1 MLRILIILLFS
12 LLGVALWG
20 SSPVGYAF
28 KHINTETGLS
38 NNTIFTSVQ
47 GSKGFMWFGTFN
59 GINRFD
65 GENVKTYGRHT
76 DSASL
81 TSMLIT
87 RLFLDSHKTLWAGT
101 AAGLGF
107 YHERNDQFKQ
117 VSFLTGKDT
126 EIGMVH
132 DIMELNS
139 DSLIITASLGVY
151 IYSYQRQ
158 SLDQLYIQ
166 QDSSVTSSEFYNL
179 YHAPES
185 GVLMT
190 YGYMLLHLDIASGKL
205 TKLARTPAHL
215 SRKNS
220 HERFG
225 SSAMDAEQNIWLGTY
240 QGNVYKYITAE
251 QRLLK
256 IDALPEASMCNRIY
270 CESDSSLL
278 FSFDYIGIVRYNMN
292 TEDVTRLYDL
302 NNEKKYIGNNKMWS
316 IFIDKQN
323 NLWFGHNHL
332 GVSYTNLDE
341 SKFKSFDYTASG
353 DDVFPV
359 VSSLLEDRNGN
370 LWVGTDGG
378 GIIKYNSRLERI
390 AHYKHDPSNKA
401 SLPDNAVLALY
412 EDRKGDIWA
421 GTYQG
426 GLAKYLPESDG
437 FKAYMHDEADSTS
450 ISRNDVRC
458 IIEDRKGSL
467 WLAIHGGGCNVFDPE
482 TEQFRSLLDS
492 FTGRE
497 AQNLWTYELSFGVK
511 NSLWLTSGK
520 IIHYDTLTKSHEILL
535 TGQSRESD
543 ALKNDLVHVVYTASD
558 GVTWFG
564 SDNGLLKYDRNSGL
578 LQKVS
583 ELPNNVF
590 LAIVEDKYG
599 VLWLGSN
606 KGLYSFDPVTGEVH
620 IFQKSDGLPNTEFV
634 AGSSFS
640 KNGTVLYFGMVTGFF
655 CFNVDDLKPD
665 AEPPAVELLSVAV
678 MGEALPSSV
687 LNADETIELTYDQN
701 FITFKYTAINFT
713 DPKNNQYKYML
724 EGLEAEWNKPSKQK
738 EAVYTSLPPGE
749 YCFKFQAANR
759 DGVWSKTARSFSF
772 VILPPWWESWWFRLA
787 LVSLLLSLAAGVHFF
802 RLASIRQ
809 KNAELELKVENRTQE
824 LRMANGKLQ
833 ELNSEIYA
841 QNETLL
847 HKQKQIEEQ
856 NRSITVQKDE
866 IKQQAEEIATVN
878 EELQKKQ
885 SELQDSLRYAQNI
898 QEFMSPPLQGL
909 KGVFSESFLFHK
921 PKNIVSG
928 DFFWFK
934 TLGDYTIFAVA
945 DCTGHG
951 VPGAMLSMVG
961 ISLLEELSK
970 NETLV
975 AQMSAAGILERLRI
989 LVKRRL
995 GRASKSASAVD
1006 GMDIALCI
1014 YNKAKGKLVFAG
1026 ANNPLYIINNKG
1038 LQLVRPTRNPIG
1050 VYYREVSFEEKEI
1063 SVQGGDMLYLFSDGY
1078 ADQFSGH
1085 SHKKLKI
1092 RVFREI
1098 LLQLNAMPA
1107 NEQKQQ
1113 LKNFLENWMGNKEQI
1128 DDIMVLGLRV

>member
-1 MLRILIILLFS
+1 VILR
-12 LLGVALWG
+12 G

-28 KHINTETGLS
+28 KSINTETGLS

-47 GSKGFMWFGTFN
+47 DSNGFMWFGTFN

-81 TSMLIT
+81 ISMMIT
-87 RLFLDSHKTLWAGT
+87 RLYVDSHKTLWAGT

-117 VSFLTGKDT
+117 VSFITGKDT

-166 QDSSVTSSEFYNL
+166 QDSSVTSSEFYNM
-179 YHAPES
+179 YHAPEG

-205 TKLARTPAHL
+205 TKLASTPAHL
-215 SRKNS
+215 SRK
-220 HERFG
+220 HARERFR

-240 QGNVYKYITAE
+240 QGNVYKYIMAE

-278 FSFDYIGIVRYNMN
+278 FSFDYLGIVRYNLN

-302 NNEKKYIGNNKMWS
+302 NNEKKNIGNNKIWS

-323 NLWFGHNHL
+323 NLWLGHNHL
-332 GVSYTNLDE
+332 GVSYTNLNE
-341 SKFKSFDYTASG
+341 SKFKSLNYASSS
-353 DDVFPV
+353 DNVFPV

-378 GIIKYNSRLERI
+378 GIIKYNSRLEKI
-390 AHYKHDPSNKA
+390 AHYKHDQHNKT

-426 GLAKYLPESDG
+426 GLAKYIPETDG
-437 FKAYMHDEADSTS
+437 FHAYMHDETDSTS

-458 IIEDRKGSL
+458 IVEDRKGRL
-467 WLAIHGGGCNVFDPE
+467 WLAIHGGGCNIFDPA
-482 TEQFRSLLDS
+482 TEHFTSLLDS
-492 FTGRE
+492 FKGRE
-497 AQNLWTYELSFGVK
+497 AQNLWSFELTFGAQ
-511 NSLWLTSGK
+511 NSLWLTTGY
-520 IIHYDTLTKSHEILL
+520 IVHYDTLNKTHEILL
-535 TGQSRESD
+535 TEQSREFD
-543 ALKNDLVHVVYTASD
+543 ALKNNLVHVVYTSSD

-564 SDNGLLKYDRNSGL
+564 SDNGLLKYDRNSAIL
-578 LQKVS
+578 RKVE

-590 LAIVEDKYG
+590 LSIIEDKYG

-620 IFQKSDGLPNTEFV
+620 VFQKSDGLPNTGFV
-634 AGSSFS
+634 SGSSFT

-655 CFNVDDLKPD
+655 WFNVDEMKPNS
-665 AEPPAVELLSVAV
+665 EPPEVQLLSATV
-678 MGEALPSSV
+678 MGEALPSSI
-687 LNADETIELTYDQN
+687 LNSDEIIELAYDQN
-701 FITFKYTAINFT
+701 FISFKYSAINFI
-713 DPKNNQYKYML
+713 DPKNNLYKYRL
-724 EGLEAEWNKPSKQK
+724 EGLESKWNKPSKLK
-738 EAVYTSLPPGE
+738 EAAYTSLPPGE
-749 YCFKFQAANR
+749 YCFQFQAANR

-772 VILPPWWESWWFRLA
+772 VILPPWWKSWWFRLA
-787 LVSLLLSLAAGVHFF
+787 LVSLVLSVAAGVHFI
-802 RLASIRQ
+802 RLASIKQ
-809 KNAELELKVENRTQE
+809 KNAELEQKVENRTQE
-824 LRMANGKLQ
+824 LRLANGRLQ

-847 HKQKQIEEQ
+847 HKKRQIEEQ

-866 IKQQAEEIATVN
+866 IKEQAEEIATVN

-898 QEFMSPPLQGL
+898 QEFMSPPLKGL
-909 KGVFSESFLFHK
+909 REIFAESFLFHK

-934 TLGDYTIFAVA
+934 TVGEHTIFAVA

-975 AQMSAAGILERLRI
+975 AQMSAASILEKLRI

-995 GRASKSASAVD
+995 SHAAKSTSAVD

-1014 YNKAKGKLVFAG
+1014 YNKSSRKLVFAG
-1026 ANNPLYIINNKG
+1026 ANNPLYIINDEG

-1050 VYYREVSFEEKEI
+1050 WYHREVPFDEKEA
-1063 SVQGGDMLYLFSDGY
+1063 SVQTGDMLYLFSDGY
-1078 ADQFSGH
+1078 ADQFS
-1085 SHKKLKI
+1085 SYSQKKLKI
-1092 RVFREI
+1092 KAFKEL
-1098 LLQLNAMPA
+1098 LLQLYKLPA
-1107 NEQKQQ
+1107 IEQKHQ
-1113 LKNFLENWMGNKEQI
+1113 LKNFLEKWMGNKEQI
-1128 DDIMVLGLRV
+1128 DDIMILGVRV